1 MPRCLY
7 MRFFTRNPLFK
18 SKNSNSDTK
27 RRKNRKKKHVFL
39 CLSHLSYSSS
49 SNTISSTTFYRRGAY
64 RCNINGVKYSNT
76 ISKIVNPAPNV
87 NAGLD
92 EMVCIGDS
100 LFLSANGANS
110 YTWNNGVTNLVKDI
124 KNLIENIDSSVM
136 LSIAVKPNIFEAKYR
151 WYQDWLSWIN
161 LDLID
166 FAVVMN
172 YEKNINK
179 FNFNNRIINNSLT
192 TFGKQKV
199 VIGISTFN
207 QNAIDV
213 ADKIILS
220 RLSGFNNFSLYNYNQ
235 QQIISDWYNPVI
247 NVFNFN
253 IE

>member
-1 MPRCLY
+1 MTNLWEDY
-7 MRFFTRNPLFK
+7 
-18 SKNSNSDTK
+18 
-27 RRKNRKKKHVFL
+27 
-39 CLSHLSYSSS
+39 
-49 SNTISSTTFYRRGAY
+49 
-64 RCNINGVKYSNT
+64 
-76 ISKIVNPAPNV
+76 KI
-87 NAGLD
+87 
-92 EMVCIGDS
+92 
-100 LFLSANGANS
+100 
-110 YTWNNGVTNLVKDI
+110 NGVTNLVKDI

-151 WYQDWLSWIN
+151 WYQDWLSWVN